1 MSYKTGGT
9 ASAAPLAYAPVTSVK
24 RTRARFVILALLAIG
39 TMINYLDRTILGIAA
54 PELTK
59 DLGIT
64 AVTMGFVF
72 SAFAW
77 TYAAAQIP
85 GGLFLDRFGSKVTYF
100 LALTFWPA
108 FTLLQGFTVGIKTL
122 LLCRFGLGIS
132 EAPCFPTNSRVVGTW
147 FPQQE
152 RARAT
157 AIYTV
162 GEYLGL
168 ACFAPV
174 LFWIMGAYGWRAIF
188 VIVGVIGIL
197 FGLVWWRMYREPHE
211 STSVNQAELDH
222 IAAGGGLAKADE
234 QSTPFSWS
242 NVRQL
247 LSRRQIIGASIGQ
260 FAGNTVLVFFLTWF
274 PTYLATERH
283 MGWIKVG
290 FFSIMPFLA
299 AAAGVMFGGWV
310 SDQLLKRTGS
320 ANIARKLPII
330 AGLLM
335 SSTIIGANYVESD
348 VLVISILSFAFFGQG
363 MVGLGWTLIS
373 DVAPK
378 KLMGLT
384 GGLFNFCANLSG
396 ITTPLVIGFIIAGT
410 GSFYYALI
418 YVGAAALLGVI
429 AYALIVGDVH
439 RIELKD

>member
-1 MSYKTGGT
+1 M
-9 ASAAPLAYAPVTSVK
+9 
-24 RTRARFVILALLAIG
+24 
-39 TMINYLDRTILGIAA
+39 
-54 PELTK
+54 
-59 DLGIT
+59 
-64 AVTMGFVF
+64 
-72 SAFAW
+72 
-77 TYAAAQIP
+77 
-85 GGLFLDRFGSKVTYF
+85 
-100 LALTFWPA
+100 
-108 FTLLQGFTVGIKTL
+108 
-122 LLCRFGLGIS
+122 
-132 EAPCFPTNSRVVGTW
+132 GTW